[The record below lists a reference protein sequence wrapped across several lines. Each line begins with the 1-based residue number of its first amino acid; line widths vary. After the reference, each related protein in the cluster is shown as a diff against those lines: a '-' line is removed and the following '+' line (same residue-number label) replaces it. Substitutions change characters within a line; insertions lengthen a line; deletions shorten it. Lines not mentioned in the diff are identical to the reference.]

1 MNFADHLNTLAL
13 IANKTGATPRTV
25 LITTRHACRVMAGE
39 YARIYGEH
47 CALKRQAADLESA
60 MPFARARIEAIA
72 ERCAVLE
79 RDAEAIEA
87 AMTSVAEATVVDAL
101 GYSQALGFDALCD
114 LMGVHPLHREKARQN
129 GESIGHIVGA
139 DLENSNTR
147 RGLRAWFE
155 EPPLTAAF
163 SAGVRY
169 VHAEQM
175 AQARAGTIH

>member
-1 MNFADHLNTLAL
+1 MNHVEHLHTLAL
-13 IANKTGATPRTV
+13 IANKPGATPRTV
-25 LITTRHACRVMAGE
+25 LIATRHACRAMASE

-47 CALKRQAADLESA
+47 CALRRQAADLELA
-60 MPFARARIEAIA
+60 MPFTRARAEAIA

-79 RDAEAIEA
+79 RCAAEIEA
-87 AMTSVAEATVVDAL
+87 TMTAIAEATVADAL

-114 LMGVHPLHREKARQN
+114 LLAVHPLHREKARQN
-129 GESIGHIVGA
+129 GESLAHIVGA
-139 DLENSNTR
+139 DLENSQAR
-147 RGLRAWFE
+147 RGLRAWFD

-175 AQARAGTIH
+175 AQALASTIH